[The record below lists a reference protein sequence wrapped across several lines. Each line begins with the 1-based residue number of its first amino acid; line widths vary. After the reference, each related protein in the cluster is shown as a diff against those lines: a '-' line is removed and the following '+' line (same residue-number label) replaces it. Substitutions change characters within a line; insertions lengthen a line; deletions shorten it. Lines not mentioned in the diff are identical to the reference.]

1 MTTNS
6 KENDTKV
13 LYPELSYK
21 IVGLAFEVHNELGQ
35 FAREKQYADLLEE
48 KFKVENIK
56 YRRELIMGDSG
67 NIADFIVGEN
77 EEILL
82 ELKTVR
88 VIGRA
93 QFHQIQNY
101 LQQSYI
107 KLGILINFSDKYL
120 RPKRVLRLDDKYQS
134 ADNTNSTN
142 GNE

>member
-1 MTTNS
+1 METNN
-6 KENDTKV
+6 KDTKV

-48 KFKVENIK
+48 KFKNENIK
-56 YRRELIMGDSG
+56 YKRELIMGDSG
-67 NIADFIVGEN
+67 NIADFIVGES

-93 QFHQIQNY
+93 QFNQTQNY
-101 LQQSYI
+101 LQRSRI

-120 RPKRVLRLDDKYQS
+120 RPKRILRIGDD
-134 ADNTNSTN
+134 NS
-142 GNE
+142 